1 MVIDGYVQ
9 HHAGSLE
16 TGESVHEV
24 DHLIK
29 ELNRARVDAAILVDG
44 CVDEASVSN
53 DHALQAVRAHPGRL
67 MAFANIK
74 PGAGG
79 RAALDELERTVG
91 AAGFRGIGVNP
102 ACDHLPANSKLMYPV
117 IEAAMHYDVPVW
129 IATGV
134 YPHATPTLVGNLAS
148 KFPRAKII
156 CGHLGCE
163 LFYDAICAGRRHES
177 LYFDISFQG
186 RASFQTALRELGASR
201 LLYGSGFPQAG
212 AAVMKEVVERTRMP
226 AAARAGILGG
236 NIAGLLGATVIK
248 ELEKWAGQTP
258 AFA

>member
-1 MVIDGYVQ
+1 V
-9 HHAGSLE
+9 
-16 TGESVHEV
+16 
-24 DHLIK
+24 
-29 ELNRARVDAAILVDG
+29 
-44 CVDEASVSN
+44 C
-53 DHALQAVRAHPGRL
+53 
-67 MAFANIK
+67 
-74 PGAGG
+74 
-79 RAALDELERTVG
+79 
-91 AAGFRGIGVNP
+91 FRGISINP
-102 ACDHLPANSKLMYPV
+102 SCDHLPANSKLMHPV

-186 RASFQTALRELGASR
+186 RASFQAALRELGASR

-236 NIAGLLGATVIK
+236 NIAGLLGATAIK